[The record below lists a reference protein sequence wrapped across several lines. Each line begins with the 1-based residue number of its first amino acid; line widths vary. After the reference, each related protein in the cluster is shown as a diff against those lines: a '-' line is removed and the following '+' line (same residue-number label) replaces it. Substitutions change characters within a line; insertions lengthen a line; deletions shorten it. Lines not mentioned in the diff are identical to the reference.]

1 MRAIWKCI
9 SLGCDANAVIPESD
23 TMLKV
28 RQHNLKTLLA
38 DVQEIVKNNPGPAL
52 LTAAV
57 LGFLVAR
64 AVLRD

>member
-1 MRAIWKCI
+1 MRAIRKCI

-23 TMLKV
+23 TMLNV